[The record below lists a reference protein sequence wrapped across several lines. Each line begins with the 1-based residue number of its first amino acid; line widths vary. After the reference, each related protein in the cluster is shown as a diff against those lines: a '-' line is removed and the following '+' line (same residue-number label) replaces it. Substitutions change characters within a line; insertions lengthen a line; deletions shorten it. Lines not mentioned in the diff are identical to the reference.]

1 MRLKVR
7 RSLFYILAV
16 ILAATVI
23 AFGAFMLSQS
33 RHTAYAAS
41 GTPVPVTQSNF
52 LDVWDNGT
60 NTKTLQ
66 MTENVNVSST
76 LTVASG
82 KNITLDLN
90 GYALTFT
97 GETGSVIEVKGEFTL
112 KDSWSF
118 VSTDDVAHMHN
129 ILNPATPATDD
140 TVLVFG
146 GVITGGKGKVSGS
159 STLGGAIYIANDG
172 KMTMESGKISGND
185 ISSKSDPHG
194 GAIRNEGTFIMNGG
208 EISYNKA
215 VCGGGICVNDG
226 NTEINGGAIM
236 WNTATGDGGGV
247 FYENTK
253 SNVKFTFTD
262 GAICYNTAAEVGG
275 GVHLYSGEM
284 TMSGGAHIYQNISE
298 KEGGGIHVDYDSRNS
313 TAATLNMLGG
323 AITRNTANGIGGGGV
338 YVNNGGIFNM
348 SNGVIYGNKGVEGGG
363 VYVNGGGEFTMT
375 GGEISD
381 NSALGGTTGG
391 GAHYKGYGGGVYL
404 NSTFGSSDLAKFNVS
419 GFPSIKDNVSSDT
432 DEDTPSNVHIIK
444 GSIKV
449 TGTLSS
455 DARIGVDIFNS
466 PDSYTVAT
474 TVDGGSISSYKS
486 FTPDNGAYVC
496 EYPLYGNEVDSVY
509 VSKTHTFNVYHFC
522 NNCGADATVTAKTG
536 DETSYYATI
545 GNAWAAANAAAQ
557 ATEIKL
563 LADVTT
569 ATTLEVASG
578 KNITLDLNGCK
589 LEFTGDSGS
598 VIRVSGTFTLNDS
611 DATTSH
617 EILSPVTNENV
628 TVNGGLITGSKNN
641 SSGSVNVHSTGAF
654 AMNGGAIAGNAGSI
668 GVGVY
673 VGGGTFNMS
682 GGSICHNRA
691 KAIGSNGGGVAVL
704 GGTFTMTAGTIS
716 ENSATG
722 SGGGV
727 VVLGGT
733 FNISGTPVIIG
744 NVGSENVT
752 DNVYSYED
760 ITVNDKLK
768 SGAKIC
774 VRRGAVKGY
783 TQEDKP
789 SAFFKSDDPAK
800 PCVYV
805 SDTQTGEVA
814 FGAHNL
820 TAVAQTNATCT
831 QAGVLAHDHCA
842 VCENDYISGVEK
854 SAAELAIAALGH
866 DLTHHEAKAATCT
879 EKGWKAYDTC
889 SRCDHTTYEEIAAKG
904 HDLTHHAAKEA
915 TTEAAGNS
923 EYWSCAECE
932 KYFSDSQGAAEIAD
946 KSSVVIPKLTPE
958 TPSTPD
964 TPTTPETPDTPTTP
978 ETPDTPSPETPDDGG
993 KRLSA
998 GAIAGITVAAVMVA
1012 LLAAYIACY
1021 FALFRRGVLLKGK
1034 LWDAIYKPMNAIFN
1048 KKTKE

>member
-7 RSLFYILAV
+7 RSLICILAV

-23 AFGAFMLSQS
+23 AFGAALLSQS
-33 RHTAYAAS
+33 SHTAYAAS
-41 GTPVPVTQSNF
+41 GTPVPVTQSDF
-52 LDVWDNGT
+52 LDVWDNET

-66 MTENVNVSST
+66 MTEDIDIVST
-76 LTVASG
+76 LTVESG

-90 GYALTFT
+90 GYMLEFK

-129 ILNPATPATDD
+129 ILNPATDD

-194 GAIRNEGTFIMNGG
+194 GAIRNEGEFIMNDG

-262 GAICYNTAAEVGG
+262 GAICYNTAADVGG

-284 TMSGGAHIYQNISE
+284 TMSGEAHIYQNTSE
-298 KEGGGIHVDYDSRNS
+298 KEGGGIHVDYDSRKNA
-313 TAATLNMLGG
+313 AATLNMSSGTINL
-323 AITRNTANGIGGGGV
+323 NTANGTGGGGV

-363 VYVNGGGEFTMT
+363 VY
-375 GGEISD
+375 
-381 NSALGGTTGG
+381 
-391 GAHYKGYGGGVYL
+391 L
-404 NSTFGSSDLAKFNVS
+404 NSTFGSGDLAKFNVS
-419 GFPSIKDNVSSDT
+419 GFPYIKDNVSSDT
-432 DEDTPSNVHIIK
+432 GDDTPSNVHIIR
-444 GSIKV
+444 GNISV

-455 DARIGVDIFNS
+455 YARIGVDIFNS
-466 PDSYTVAT
+466 PDSCTVAT
-474 TVDGGSISSYKS
+474 TANGGVIESVNS
-486 FTPDNGAYVC
+486 FIPDNEAYVC
-496 EYPLYGNEVDSVY
+496 TYLKDGSVT
-509 VSKTHTFNVYHFC
+509 VRKTHAFNANHVC
-522 NNCGADATVTAKTG
+522 DKCGAVATVTVKTG

-545 GNAWAAANAAAQ
+545 GSAWAAANAAAQ

-578 KNITLDLNGCK
+578 KNITLDLNGHA
-589 LEFTGDSGS
+589 LTFTGDSGS
-598 VIRVSGTFTLNDS
+598 VIKVSGTFTLEDS

-617 EILSPVTNENV
+617 EILSPVTDENV
-628 TVNGGLITGSKNN
+628 TVNGGLITGSNN
-641 SSGSVNVHSTGAF
+641 YYGSVNVSGTGEF
-654 AMNGGAIAGNAGSI
+654 TMNGGAIAGNAGSI

-682 GGSICHNRA
+682 GGSICHNKA
-691 KAIGSNGGGVAVL
+691 KAIGSDGGGVAVL

-727 VVLGGT
+727 VVLDGT

-774 VRRGAVKGY
+774 VKEGAVKGY

-820 TAVAQTNATCT
+820 TAVAQTEATCT
-831 QAGVLAHDHCA
+831 QAGVIAHDHCA

-904 HDLTHHAAKEA
+904 HSLTHHAATAA

-923 EYWSCAECE
+923 EYWSCAECD
-932 KYFSDSQGAAEIAD
+932 KYFSDSQGATEIAD

-964 TPTTPETPDTPTTP
+964 TPTTPS
-978 ETPDTPSPETPDDGG
+978 TPDTPSPETPETPDDGG
-993 KRLSA
+993 KGLSA
-998 GAIAGITVAAVMVA
+998 GAIAGISVAAVMVA

-1034 LWDAIYKPMNAIFN
+1034 VWDAIYKPMNAIFN

>member
-1 MRLKVR
+1 MRFTQVKRTKDERCFMRLKVR
-7 RSLFYILAV
+7 RSLIYILAV

-97 GETGSVIEVKGEFTL
+97 GETGSVIEVAGEFTL

-129 ILNPATPATDD
+129 ILNPATDD

-236 WNTATGDGGGV
+236 CNTATGDGGGV

-253 SNVKFTFTD
+253 PNVEFTFTD
-262 GAICYNTAAEVGG
+262 GAICYNTAADVGG

-284 TMSGGAHIYQNISE
+284 TMSGEAHIYQNISE

-313 TAATLNMLGG
+313 AAATLNMSSGTINL
-323 AITRNTANGIGGGGV
+323 NTANGTGGGGV

-363 VYVNGGGEFTMT
+363 VY
-375 GGEISD
+375 
-381 NSALGGTTGG
+381 
-391 GAHYKGYGGGVYL
+391 L
-404 NSTFGSSDLAKFNVS
+404 NSTFGSGDLAKFNVS
-419 GFPSIKDNVSSDT
+419 GFPYIKDNVSSDT
-432 DEDTPSNVHIIK
+432 DDDTPSNVHIIR
-444 GSIKV
+444 GNISV

-466 PDSYTVAT
+466 PDSCTVAT
-474 TVDGGSISSYKS
+474 TANGGVIESVNS
-486 FTPDNGAYVC
+486 FIPDNEAYVC
-496 EYPLYGNEVDSVY
+496 TYLKDGSVT
-509 VSKTHTFNVYHFC
+509 VRKTHAFNANHVC
-522 NNCGADATVTAKTG
+522 DKCGAVATVTAKTG
-536 DETSYYATI
+536 DDTSYYATI
-545 GNAWAAANAAAQ
+545 GSAWAAANAAAQ

-578 KNITLDLNGCK
+578 KNITLDLNGHA
-589 LEFTGDSGS
+589 LTFTGDSGS
-598 VIRVSGTFTLNDS
+598 VIKVSGTFTLEDS

-617 EILSPVTNENV
+617 EILSPVTDENV
-628 TVNGGLITGSKNN
+628 TVNGGLITGSNNN
-641 SSGSVNVHSTGAF
+641 SYGSVYVSGTGEF
-654 AMNGGAIAGNAGSI
+654 TMNGGAIAGNAGSS
-668 GVGVY
+668 GAGVY
-673 VGGGTFNMS
+673 VGSGGTFNMN

-691 KAIGSNGGGVAVL
+691 KHTGAKGGGVGVY
-704 GGTFTMTAGTIS
+704 GHSTFTMTGGTIS
-716 ENSATG
+716 DNFANQI
-722 SGGGV
+722 GGGV
-727 VVLGGT
+727 IVYSGT
-733 FNISGTPVIIG
+733 FNISGTPVISG
-744 NVGSENVT
+744 NVRSENVT
-752 DNVYSYED
+752 DNVYCFSDEEI
-760 ITVNDKLK
+760 ITVNGKLK

-774 VRRGAVKGY
+774 VKEGTVKGY

-820 TAVAQTNATCT
+820 TAVAQTEATCT

-842 VCENDYISGVEK
+842 VCENDYIGGVEK

-932 KYFSDSQGAAEIAD
+932 KYFSDSQGATEIAD

-978 ETPDTPSPETPDDGG
+978 STPDTPTPETPDDDG
-993 KRLSA
+993 KGLSA
-998 GAIAGITVAAVMVA
+998 GAVAGISVAAVMVA

-1034 LWDAIYKPMNAIFN
+1034 VWDAIYKPMNAIFN

>member
-41 GTPVPVTQSNF
+41 GTPVPVTQSDF

-76 LTVASG
+76 LTVESG

-97 GETGSVIEVKGEFTL
+97 GETGSVIEVAGEFTL

-159 STLGGAIYIANDG
+159 STLGGAIFIAEG
-172 KMTMESGKISGND
+172 GTMTMESGKISGND

-194 GAIRNEGTFIMNGG
+194 GAIRNEGEFIMNDG

-253 SNVKFTFTD
+253 PNVEFTFTD
-262 GAICYNTAAEVGG
+262 GAICYNTAADVGG

-284 TMSGGAHIYQNISE
+284 TMSGVAHIYQNTSE

-313 TAATLNMLGG
+313 AAATLNMSSGTINL
-323 AITRNTANGIGGGGV
+323 NTANGTGGGGV

-363 VYVNGGGEFTMT
+363 VY
-375 GGEISD
+375 
-381 NSALGGTTGG
+381 
-391 GAHYKGYGGGVYL
+391 L
-404 NSTFGSSDLAKFNVS
+404 NSTFGSGDLAKFNVS
-419 GFPSIKDNVSSDT
+419 GFPSIKDNISSDT
-432 DEDTPSNVHIIK
+432 GDDTPSNVHIIR
-444 GSIKV
+444 GNISV

-455 DARIGVDIFNS
+455 YARIGVDIFNS
-466 PDSYTVAT
+466 PDSCTVAT
-474 TVDGGSISSYKS
+474 TANGGVIESVNS
-486 FTPDNGAYVC
+486 FIPDNEAYVC
-496 EYPLYGNEVDSVY
+496 TYLKDGSVT
-509 VSKTHTFNVYHFC
+509 VRKTHALNANHVC
-522 NNCGADATVTAKTG
+522 DKCGAVATVTAKTG

-545 GNAWAAANAAAQ
+545 GSAFAAANAAAQ

-569 ATTLEVASG
+569 ATTLEVGAG
-578 KNITLDLNGCK
+578 KTITLDLNGHA
-589 LEFTGDSGS
+589 LTFTGDSGS
-598 VIRVSGTFTLNDS
+598 VIKVSGTFTLEDS

-617 EILSPVTNENV
+617 EILSPVTDENV
-628 TVNGGLITGSKNN
+628 TINGGLITGSNN
-641 SSGSVNVHSTGAF
+641 YYGSVNVSSTGEF
-654 AMNGGAIAGNAGSI
+654 TMNGGAIAGNAGSI

-716 ENSATG
+716 ENSATD

-733 FNISGTPVIIG
+733 FNISGTPVISG
-744 NVGSENVT
+744 NVRSENVT

-774 VRRGAVKGY
+774 VRRGAVNGY

-820 TAVAQTNATCT
+820 TAVAQTEATCT

-866 DLTHHEAKAATCT
+866 GLTHHEAKAATCT

-904 HDLTHHAAKEA
+904 HSLTHHAATAA

-923 EYWSCAECE
+923 EYWSCAECD
-932 KYFSDSQGAAEIAD
+932 KYFSDSQGATEIAD

-978 ETPDTPSPETPDDGG
+978 STPDTPSPETPETPDDGG
-993 KRLSA
+993 KGLSA
-998 GAIAGITVAAVMVA
+998 GAIAGISVAAVMVA

-1034 LWDAIYKPMNAIFN
+1034 VWNAIYKPMNAIFD

>member
-1 MRLKVR
+1 MRFTQVKRTTDERCFMRLKVR
-7 RSLFYILAV
+7 RSLICILSV

-33 RHTAYAAS
+33 SHTAYAAS
-41 GTPVPVTQSNF
+41 GTPVPVTQSDF
-52 LDVWDNGT
+52 LDVWDNET

-66 MTENVNVSST
+66 MTEDIDVVST

-90 GYALTFT
+90 GYMLEFK

-112 KDSWSF
+112 KDSRYG
-118 VSTDDVAHMHN
+118 TTDVAHN
-129 ILNPATPATDD
+129 ILNPATDD

-159 STLGGAIYIANDG
+159 STLGGAIFIAEG
-172 KMTMESGKISGND
+172 GTMTMESGKISGND

-194 GAIRNEGTFIMNGG
+194 GAIRNEGEFIMNGG

-215 VCGGGICVNDG
+215 GCGGGICVCHG

-253 SNVKFTFTD
+253 SNVEFTFTD
-262 GAICYNTAAEVGG
+262 GEICYNTAADVGG

-284 TMSGGAHIYQNISE
+284 TMSGGAHIYQNRTE
-298 KEGGGIHVDYDSRNS
+298 KEGGGIYVDS
-313 TAATLNMLGG
+313 TLNMMGG
-323 AITRNTANGIGGGGV
+323 AITSNTANGTGGGGV
-338 YVNNGGIFNM
+338 YVCNTAGFEMTNGLI
-348 SNGVIYGNKGVEGGG
+348 NGNSGKEGGG

-375 GGEISD
+375 GGGISG

-404 NSTFGSSDLAKFNVS
+404 SSTFGSSDLAKFNVS
-419 GFPSIKDNVSSDT
+419 GLPYIKDNVSSDT
-432 DEDTPSNVHIIK
+432 GDDTPSNVHIIR
-444 GSIKV
+444 GNISV

-474 TVDGGSISSYKS
+474 TVDGGSILSIIS
-486 FTPDNGAYVC
+486 FIPDNEEYVC
-496 EYPLYGNEVDSVY
+496 NYWQGGNEVESVY
-509 VSKTHTFNVYHFC
+509 MSKTHAFNANHVC
-522 NNCGADATVTAKTG
+522 DKCGAVATVTAKTG
-536 DETSYYATI
+536 DDTCYYATI
-545 GNAWAAANAAAQ
+545 GSAWAAANAAAQ

-569 ATTLEVASG
+569 ATTLEIGSG
-578 KNITLDLNGCK
+578 KTITLDLNGHA
-589 LEFTGDSGS
+589 LTFTGDSGS
-598 VIRVSGTFTLNDS
+598 VIKVLGTFTLEDS

-617 EILSPVTNENV
+617 EILSPVTDENV
-628 TVNGGLITGSKNN
+628 TVNGGLITGSNNN
-641 SSGSVNVHSTGAF
+641 SYGSVYVSGTGEF
-654 AMNGGAIAGNAGSI
+654 TMNGGAIAGNAGSS

-673 VGGGTFNMS
+673 VGSGGTFNMN

-691 KAIGSNGGGVAVL
+691 KHTGAKGGGVGVY
-704 GGTFTMTAGTIS
+704 GHSTFTMTGGTIS
-716 ENSATG
+716 DNFANEF
-722 SGGGV
+722 GGGV
-727 VVLGGT
+727 IVYSGT
-733 FNISGTPVIIG
+733 FNVSGTPVISG
-744 NVGSENVT
+744 NVRSENVT
-752 DNVYSYED
+752 DNVYCLSDEE
-760 ITVNDKLK
+760 IIAVNGNLK
-768 SGAKIC
+768 GGAKIC
-774 VRRGAVKGY
+774 VKKGAVKGY
-783 TQEDKP
+783 MQEDKP

-805 SDTQTGEVA
+805 SDNQTGEVA

-820 TAVAQTNATCT
+820 TAVAQTDATCT

-842 VCENDYISGVEK
+842 VCENYYIGRVEK

-889 SRCDHTTYEEIAAKG
+889 SRCDHTTYEEIAANG
-904 HDLTHHAAKEA
+904 HDLTHHTAKEA

-923 EYWSCAECE
+923 EYWSCAECD
-932 KYFSDSQGAAEIAD
+932 KYFSDSQGATEIAD

-964 TPTTPETPDTPTTP
+964 TPSPET
-978 ETPDTPSPETPDDGG
+978 PETPDDGEKG
-993 KRLSA
+993 LST

-1012 LLAAYIACY
+1012 LIAAYVACY

-1034 LWDAIYKPMNAIFN
+1034 VWNAIYKPLDAIFN

>member
-1 MRLKVR
+1 MRFTQVKRTKDERCFMRLKVR
-7 RSLFYILAV
+7 RSLIYILAV

-33 RHTAYAAS
+33 SHTAYAAS
-41 GTPVPVTQSNF
+41 GTPVPVTQSDF
-52 LDVWDNGT
+52 LDVWDNET

-97 GETGSVIEVKGEFTL
+97 GETGSVIEVAGEFTL

-226 NTEINGGAIM
+226 NTEIKGGAIM

-253 SNVKFTFTD
+253 PNVKFTFTD
-262 GAICYNTAAEVGG
+262 GEICYNTAADVGG

-284 TMSGGAHIYQNISE
+284 TMSGTAHIYQNISE

-313 TAATLNMLGG
+313 TAATLNMSSGTINL
-323 AITRNTANGIGGGGV
+323 NTANGTGGGGV

-419 GFPSIKDNVSSDT
+419 GFPSIKDNISSDT
-432 DEDTPSNVHIIK
+432 GDDTPSNVHIIR
-444 GSIKV
+444 GNIKV

-466 PDSYTVAT
+466 PDSCTVAT
-474 TVDGGSISSYKS
+474 TANGGVIESVNS
-486 FTPDNGAYVC
+486 FIPDNEAYVC
-496 EYPLYGNEVDSVY
+496 TYLKDGSVT
-509 VSKTHTFNVYHFC
+509 VRKTHAFNANHVC
-522 NNCGADATVTAKTG
+522 DKCGAVATVTVKTG
-536 DETSYYATI
+536 DDTCYYATI
-545 GNAWAAANAAAQ
+545 GNAWAAANAADGTA
-557 ATEIKL
+557 EIKL

-578 KNITLDLNGCK
+578 KTLTLDLNGCK
-589 LEFTGDSGS
+589 FEFTGDSGS
-598 VIRVSGTFTLNDS
+598 VIKVSGTFTLEDS

-617 EILSPVTNENV
+617 EILSPVTDENV
-628 TVNGGLITGSKNN
+628 TINGGLITGSNN
-641 SSGSVNVHSTGAF
+641 YYGSVNVSGTGEF
-654 AMNGGAIAGNAGSI
+654 TMNGGAIAGNAGSI

-673 VGGGTFNMS
+673 VG
-682 GGSICHNRA
+682 
-691 KAIGSNGGGVAVL
+691 
-704 GGTFTMTAGTIS
+704 
-716 ENSATG
+716 
-722 SGGGV
+722 
-727 VVLGGT
+727 GGT

-805 SDTQTGEVA
+805 SDTPTGEVA

-820 TAVAQTNATCT
+820 TAVAQTEATCT

-904 HDLTHHAAKEA
+904 HDLTRHAAKEA

-923 EYWSCAECE
+923 EYWSCAECD
-932 KYFSDSQGAAEIAD
+932 KYFSDSQGATEIAD

-964 TPTTPETPDTPTTP
+964 TPTTPETPDTPDTPTTP
-978 ETPDTPSPETPDDGG
+978 STPDTPTPEMPDDGG
-993 KRLSA
+993 KGLSS
-998 GAIAGITVAAVMVA
+998 GAIAGISVAAVIVA
-1012 LLAAYIACY
+1012 LLAAYIAC
-1021 FALFRRGVLLKGK
+1021 
-1034 LWDAIYKPMNAIFN
+1034 
-1048 KKTKE
+1048 